1 MLDAATS
8 QPHIIARAVQT
19 LVSALDDSDRSA
31 AVAAAIALLAIAHKL
46 PVPLLAVEAA
56 GITVE
61 VATGAEHEPPHRA
74 NGEIRASWNAGC

>member
-56 GITVE
+56 GITIE
-61 VATGAEHEPPHRA
+61 VATDAEPATPHRT
-74 NGEIRASWNAGC
+74 NGESAKPWAAG